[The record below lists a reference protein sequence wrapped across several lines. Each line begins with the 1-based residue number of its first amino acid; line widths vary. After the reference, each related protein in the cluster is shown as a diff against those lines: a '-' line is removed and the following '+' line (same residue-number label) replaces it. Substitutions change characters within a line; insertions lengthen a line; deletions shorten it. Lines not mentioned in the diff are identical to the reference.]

1 MFGMSQEKCDPYD
14 NPFDSGDGGRFIEDA
29 ILDDLACERVI
40 ISSSGSKRKFSG
52 SSSGSNTKPRK
63 LSAVFVGIQPEAS
76 PAANEPAQLKV
87 EASPKGESTSAVRTF
102 PNVQEP
108 SRISR
113 RSNWSHA
120 EEVFLVGAVMERFF
134 RAGSLTSKS
143 NKGEDGDGNECWADI
158 KAIYDLAWQIHSDRS
173 NTRAP
178 MERSAN
184 TLSRHYKV
192 MKAKLSDA
200 RTSGGKNFR
209 DYHNEFQEAYA
220 FQGVSL
226 ASASS
231 AASKSPN

>member
-1 MFGMSQEKCDPYD
+1 MFGMSHEKCDPYD

-40 ISSSGSKRKFSG
+40 ISGSSSKRKLSA
-52 SSSGSNTKPRK
+52 SSAESATKSRK
-63 LSAVFVGIQPEAS
+63 LSAVFVGLQPESQLAS
-76 PAANEPAQLKV
+76 EPAQIKQ
-87 EASPKGESTSAVRTF
+87 EPAAKATTTAERRTF

-113 RSNWSHA
+113 RSNWSHV

-143 NKGEDGDGNECWADI
+143 NKGEDGDSNECWADI
-158 KAIYDLAWQIHSDRS
+158 KGIYDFAWRVHSDRS

-192 MKAKLSDA
+192 MKSKLSDL

-209 DYHNEFQEAYA
+209 DYYNEFQEIYDFRAI
-220 FQGVSL
+220 SL
-226 ASASS
+226 ASAGGSTS
-231 AASKSPN
+231 TPPN